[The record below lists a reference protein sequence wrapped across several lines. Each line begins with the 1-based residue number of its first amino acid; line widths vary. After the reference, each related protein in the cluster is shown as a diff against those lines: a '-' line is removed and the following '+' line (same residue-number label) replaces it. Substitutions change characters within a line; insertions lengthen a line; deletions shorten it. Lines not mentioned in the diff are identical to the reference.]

1 MNKLVMGRVCE
12 VQKNMYKVLY
22 EGKTINCGLR
32 GNFYHKE
39 EDFPIVGDYVMFV
52 DVVAGES
59 VIEGISPIKT
69 VLKRTD
75 ISGRNREQLM
85 VSNVDYLFIAT
96 SLNNNFNVNRI
107 ARYITMSISGGVEP
121 VVILTKADLCDQTD
135 KFVYEIRNIAN
146 DVKVHATSG
155 LTGDG
160 INELKEYFISGKTI
174 AIMGSSG
181 VGKSTLVNAIVG
193 QNVMKT
199 SAIREGDDKGRH
211 TTTYREL
218 IEIQENVWLI
228 DTPGLREFGVCDD
241 DEGLKDTF
249 SDVIDLI
256 SKCRFRDCSH
266 TNEPKCAIKEALA
279 NGTLSEE
286 RWKLYRQLNDE
297 NKRNFDAKKIA
308 RMRKEIAIEKNNMA
322 QKYNYLDF

>member
-52 DVVAGES
+52 DVEAGES
-59 VIEGISPIKT
+59 VIEGISPRKT

-146 DVKVHATSG
+146 DVKVHVTSG

-211 TTTYREL
+211 TTTHREL

-228 DTPGLREFGVCDD
+228 DTPGMREFGVCDD